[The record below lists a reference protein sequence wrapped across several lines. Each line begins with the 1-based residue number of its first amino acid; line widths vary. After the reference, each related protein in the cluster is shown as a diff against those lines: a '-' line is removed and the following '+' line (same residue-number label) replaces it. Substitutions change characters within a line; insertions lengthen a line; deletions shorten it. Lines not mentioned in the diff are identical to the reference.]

1 MLDSFLWG
9 LVATSS
15 LVFGGLIISWFNLSK
30 RALGVIMGFG
40 AGALISAV
48 SYELTY
54 EAVRIGMGTYFP
66 LMGFVVGALTFYFS
80 DMLIEKFGAKDRM
93 QIGASHSTKI
103 VVPMILAIVLD
114 GVPESIVLGLGLS
127 EGEGVSMAMLVAI
140 FISNL
145 PESIAAST
153 GMKSGGWGLS
163 KIIVLWIGLAL
174 FFALM
179 SVVGFAAFSQASE
192 KWLAFIQAFAGGAI
206 LMMLANTMMPESF
219 EHGGKLTGVFTVI
232 GFIIS
237 VSIVVLEHTKA

>member
-1 MLDSFLWG
+1 MVESFLWG
-9 LVATSS
+9 LLATSS
-15 LVFGGLIISWFNLSK
+15 LVFGGFVISWFALSK

-54 EAVRIGMGTYFP
+54 EAVKIGKGTYFP
-66 LMGFVVGALTFYFS
+66 LMGFVIGALTFYFS

-103 VVPMILAIVLD
+103 VVPMILAIILD
-114 GVPESIVLGLGLS
+114 GIPESIVLGLGLS

-153 GMKSGGWGLS
+153 GMKSGGWGMG
-163 KIIVLWIGLAL
+163 KIIVIWIGLAL

-179 SVVGFAAFSQASE
+179 SVAGFAAFNDTSE
-192 KWLAFIQAFAGGAI
+192 KWLSFIQAFAGGAI

-237 VSIVVLEHTKA
+237 VSIVVLEHTKG